1 MFEIEKIGVGKLLK
15 KGSIKKFFKWF
26 GIGLGVSLII
36 AVISIGVIW
45 RKEIV
50 TYNSLKQVNDGNKNY
65 PFFSMTYK
73 GDYGFDH
80 YLKAGA
86 KNINEYIKITL
97 NETAHGLGGIFS
109 NESPNCS
116 SFTAIAPNGD
126 RLFARNLDTRQAI
139 PLCLKTSPNNGYKS
153 MSMVNLYNLDYDK
166 NNMPKVFSKRFV
178 NIFGAPYFPLEGM
191 NEHGLSMSLLTAKIG
206 SRTMENENKVTLND
220 FSIIRMV
227 LDKASTVEEAIEM
240 IKNYNMKFLNM
251 EFPSHFMIAD
261 ATGASVVVEYV
272 NGEMQTVY
280 SDKPYQIVTNFVLY
294 NNPKLWGFGAERY
307 EGIETKLKETN
318 GILTEKDAMK
328 LLSENT
334 IEGDEQWSSVYN
346 LTQKKA
352 YVCVGKD
359 YETSYE
365 FQFD

>member
-1 MFEIEKIGVGKLLK
+1 MK
-15 KGSIKKFFKWF
+15 KDCIKKFLKGF
-26 GIGLGVSLII
+26 GISVVIILII
-36 AVISIGVIW
+36 GVIFLGMIW
-45 RKEIV
+45 RKEII
-50 TYNSLKQVNDGNKNY
+50 TYNSLKQVNVDNKSY

-73 GDYGFDH
+73 GDYNFDD
-80 YLKAGA
+80 YLKVGA

-97 NETAHGLGGIFS
+97 SETAHGLGGADIK
-109 NESPNCS
+109 ESPNCS

-126 RLFARNLDTRQAI
+126 RLFGRNLDKRQAI
-139 PLCLKTSPNNGYKS
+139 PLCLKTSPNKGYKS
-153 MSMVNLYNLDYDK
+153 MSMVNLYDLDYDK
-166 NNMPKVFSKRFV
+166 NNMPKVFSKRLV

-206 SRTMENENKVTLND
+206 SRAMKNENKVTLND
-220 FSIIRMV
+220 YSIIRMV
-227 LDKASTVEEAIEM
+227 LDKSSTVTEAVEM
-240 IKNYNMKFLNM
+240 IKNYNMEFTSD

-272 NGEMQTVY
+272 DGKMQAVY
-280 SDKPYQIVTNFVLY
+280 NDKPYQIVTNFVLY
-294 NNPKLWGFGAERY
+294 NNPKLWGFGADRY

-318 GILTEKDAMK
+318 GILTEKDAMR

-334 IEGDEQWSSVYN
+334 IKGDEQWSAVYN

-359 YETSYE
+359 YETMYE

>member
-26 GIGLGVSLII
+26 RISLGVSLII
-36 AVISIGVIW
+36 VVFSIGMIW

-73 GDYGFDH
+73 GDYGFDD
-80 YLKAGA
+80 YLKTGA
-86 KNINEYIKITL
+86 KNITEYIKITL
-97 NETAHGLGGIFS
+97 NETAHRLGGIS
-109 NESPNCS
+109 IKESPNCS

-126 RLFARNLDTRQAI
+126 RLFARNLDTGQAI
-139 PLCLKTSPNNGYKS
+139 PLCLKTSPTNGYKS
-153 MSMVNLYNLDYDK
+153 MSMVNLYHLDYDK
-166 NNMPKVFSKRFV
+166 DNMPKVFSERFV

-206 SRTMENENKVTLND
+206 SRAMENENKVTLND

-227 LDKASTVEEAIEM
+227 LDKARTVEEAVEM
-240 IKNYNMKFLNM
+240 IKNYNMKFTSD

-280 SDKPYQIVTNFVLY
+280 SDKPYQIVTNFVMY
-294 NNPKLWGFGAERY
+294 NNPRLFGFGGDRY
-307 EGIETKLKETN
+307 ERIEEKLKETN
-318 GILTEKDAMK
+318 GILTEKEAMK

-334 IEGDEQWSSVYN
+334 MKGQEQWSAVYN